1 MRKNLL
7 TTYYSLMKS
16 ICRWPKTNYFTKMLA
31 YKVMASLGYIFI
43 LRYFY
48 TLFLV
53 FPILLHFL
61 LPL

>member
-1 MRKNLL
+1 
-7 TTYYSLMKS
+7 MKS
-16 ICRWPKTNYFTKMLA
+16 ICRWPKTNYFTKTLA
-31 YKVMASLGYIFI
+31 YKVKASLGYIFI

-53 FPILLHFL
+53 FPILLHLL